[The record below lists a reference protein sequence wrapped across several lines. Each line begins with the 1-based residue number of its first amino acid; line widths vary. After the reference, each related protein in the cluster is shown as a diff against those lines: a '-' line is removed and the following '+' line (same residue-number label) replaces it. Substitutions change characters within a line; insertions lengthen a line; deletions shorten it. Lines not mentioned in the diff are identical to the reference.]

1 MLSLRE
7 ATEDR
12 VREMLLKSN
21 GRAVKRGE
29 LKENKQSEK
38 ADNTTPKQQDSD
50 SERTSLGYDV
60 KPTDKKERGFMLWRK
75 SGNGFRSNGNYTRV
89 E

>member
-29 LKENKQSEK
+29 LKENKQSKK
-38 ADNTTPKQQDSD
+38 AENTTPKQQT
-50 SERTSLGYDV
+50 RTANV
-60 KPTDKKERGFMLWRK
+60 QA
-75 SGNGFRSNGNYTRV
+75 
-89 E
+89 